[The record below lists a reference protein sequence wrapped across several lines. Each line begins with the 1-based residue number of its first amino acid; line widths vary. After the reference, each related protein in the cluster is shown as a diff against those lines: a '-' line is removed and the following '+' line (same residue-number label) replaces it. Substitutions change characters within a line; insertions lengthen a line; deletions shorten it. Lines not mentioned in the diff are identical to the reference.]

1 VLAAHPD
8 FAAEVSTVAR
18 SLDPAGVL
26 VRLDQVLECRTAIE
40 LNVKPRIAIEAMTAA
55 LRLP

>member
-1 VLAAHPD
+1 MKM
-8 FAAEVSTVAR
+8 VALLKDSCR
-18 SLDPAGVL
+18 EALD
-26 VRLDQVLECRTAIE
+26 